1 MWDDLAAWGQNPDF
15 NSNNLTNIPILSHI
29 LNDIL
34 ALVVIVELISQFN
47 GPFSMANDNISS
59 L

>member
-34 ALVVIVELISQFN
+34 ALVVIVELISQF
-47 GPFSMANDNISS
+47 
-59 L
+59 